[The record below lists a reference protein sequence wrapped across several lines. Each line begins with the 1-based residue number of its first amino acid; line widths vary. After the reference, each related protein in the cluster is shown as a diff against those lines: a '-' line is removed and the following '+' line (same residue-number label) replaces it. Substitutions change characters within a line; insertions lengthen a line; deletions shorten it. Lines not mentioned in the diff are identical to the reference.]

1 MLRTSAQNEMI
12 QPVGER
18 EVAGYRT
25 ADAACRGRLLG
36 PLQLS
41 QRLSQLLVRHDREV
55 GILWYFMNPSPR
67 PCFTPQLLQDIALLQ
82 QDIRLAFRNHPQGR
96 EDLRFL
102 IAGSRIHGAF
112 NLGGDLTLF
121 IRLIKEQ
128 NRAHLTAYA
137 LKCIEVLYPNA
148 VNLDLPITTIS
159 LVQGNALG
167 GGFEAAMSSNVLIA
181 ERGVQMGL
189 PEILFN
195 LFPGM
200 GAYSFLA
207 RRLDAARAER
217 IILSGRTYTAEELYE
232 LGIVDQLAEAG
243 QGEVAAR
250 EYVKKQRRIGN
261 AAAAIHKVRQRINPV
276 RYEELRDIT
285 LMWVDAALRL
295 EEKDL
300 RTMERLLRAQNR
312 LSGLAF
318 ARAA

>member
-1 MLRTSAQNEMI
+1 MLRTSAQTKVI
-12 QPVGER
+12 QPVGDR
-18 EVAGYRT
+18 EVAVSRS
-25 ADAACRGRLLG
+25 AAAACKDQALR
-36 PLQLS
+36 PIQLS
-41 QRLSQLLVRHDREV
+41 ERLSQLLVRHDREA

-67 PCFTPQLLQDIALLQ
+67 PCFTPQLLEDIAQLQ
-82 QDIRLAFRNHPQGR
+82 RHIRRAFRDHPQGR

-112 NLGGDLTLF
+112 NLGGDLNLF
-121 IRLIKEQ
+121 VRLIREQ
-128 NRAHLTAYA
+128 QRARLTEYA
-137 LKCIEVLYPNA
+137 LKCIDVLYPNV

-167 GGFEAAMSSNVLIA
+167 GGFEAAMSSSVLIA

-217 IILSGRTYTAEELYE
+217 MILSGRTYGAEELYE

-250 EYVKKQRRIGN
+250 DYVKRQRRVGN
-261 AAAAIHKVRQRINPV
+261 ATAAIQRIRQRISPV
-276 RYEELRDIT
+276 CYEELREIT
-285 LMWVDAALRL
+285 LMWVDTALRL

-312 LSGLAF
+312 FSGTAF